1 MSAEAPAPMIRLQ
14 RVTKRF
20 DGGTEAL
27 HDVSLRVDAGA
38 LAFVTGASGAGK
50 STLLRLIAR
59 LERPTRGRILVNGQD
74 LETLPRRQVPRFRRS
89 VGLVFQDHR
98 LLFDRPVHANVA
110 LPLEILG
117 YRRAEARKR
126 VRAALDKV
134 GLLDKE
140 SAQPHTLSAGEQ
152 QRVGIA
158 RAIVHRPALLLAD
171 EPTGNLD
178 PALSREIMELFVDF
192 NRVGMTALIASHNL
206 DLISSLGRPMLHL
219 EHGRIEARQGGAARS
234 SP

>member
-1 MSAEAPAPMIRLQ
+1 MIRLQ

-20 DGGTEAL
+20 AGGTEAL
-27 HDVSLRVDAGA
+27 HNVSLRVDTGA
-38 LAFVTGASGAGK
+38 LAFVTGPSGAGK

-74 LETLPRRQVPRFRRS
+74 LETLPRRDVPGFRRGI
-89 VGLVFQDHR
+89 GLVFQDHR
-98 LLFDRPVHANVA
+98 LLLDRPVHANVA

-117 YRRAEARKR
+117 FRRAEARKR

-134 GLLDKE
+134 GLLQKE
-140 SAQPHTLSAGEQ
+140 NARPQTLSAGEQ

-178 PALSREIMELFVDF
+178 PALSREIMELFLDF
-192 NRVGMTALIASHNL
+192 NRVGMTALIASH
-206 DLISSLGRPMLHL
+206 DLELIAALGRPMLHL
-219 EHGRIEARQGGAARS
+219 EHGRLEARQHAPSGEVA
-234 SP
+234 

>member
-1 MSAEAPAPMIRLQ
+1 MIRLQ

-20 DGGTEAL
+20 DGGAEAL
-27 HDVSLRVDAGA
+27 HHVSLRVDVGA
-38 LAFVTGASGAGK
+38 LAFLTGPSGAGK

-59 LERPTRGRILVNGQD
+59 LERPTRGRIMVNGRD
-74 LETLPRRQVPRFRRS
+74 LETLPRREVPRFRRS
-89 VGLVFQDHR
+89 IGLVFQDHR

-117 YRRAEARKR
+117 YRRSEARKR

-134 GLLDKE
+134 GLLQKE
-140 SAQPHTLSAGEQ
+140 NALPQTLSAGEQ

-158 RAIVHRPALLLAD
+158 RAIVHRPPLLLAD

-178 PALSREIMELFVDF
+178 PELSREIMQLFLDF
-192 NRVGMTALIASHNL
+192 NRVGVTVLIASHNL
-206 DLISSLGRPMLHL
+206 DLISSLGRPILHL
-219 EHGRIEARQGGAARS
+219 EHGRLEARHVTQARS
-234 SP
+234 PA

>member
-1 MSAEAPAPMIRLQ
+1 MIRLQ

-20 DGGTEAL
+20 AGGTEAL
-27 HDVSLRVDAGA
+27 HNVSLRVDAGA
-38 LAFVTGASGAGK
+38 LAFVTGPSGAGK

-74 LETLPRRQVPRFRRS
+74 LETLPRRDVPGFRRGI
-89 VGLVFQDHR
+89 GLVFQDHR
-98 LLFDRPVHANVA
+98 LLLDRPVHANVA

-117 YRRAEARKR
+117 FRRTEARKR
-126 VRAALDKV
+126 VRASLDKV
-134 GLLDKE
+134 GLLQKE
-140 SAQPHTLSAGEQ
+140 NASPQTLSAGEQ

-178 PALSREIMELFVDF
+178 PALSREIMELFLDF
-192 NRVGMTALIASHNL
+192 NRVGMTALIASH
-206 DLISSLGRPMLHL
+206 DLELIAALGRPMLHL
-219 EHGRIEARQGGAARS
+219 ENGRLEARQQPPAGKPA
-234 SP
+234 

>member
-1 MSAEAPAPMIRLQ
+1 MIRLH

-27 HDVSLRVDAGA
+27 SNVSLRVDAGA
-38 LAFVTGASGAGK
+38 LAFLTGPSGAGK

-59 LERPTRGRILVNGQD
+59 LERPTRGRIMVNGHD
-74 LETLPRRQVPRFRRS
+74 LETIRRREVPQFRRS
-89 VGLVFQDHR
+89 IGLVFQDHR

-134 GLLDKE
+134 GLLQKE
-140 SAQPHTLSAGEQ
+140 HAAPQTLSAGEQ

-178 PALSREIMELFVDF
+178 PRLSREIMELFLDF

-206 DLISSLGRPMLHL
+206 ELIGSLGKPMLHL
-219 EHGRIEARQGGAARS
+219 EHGRLEARSAG
-234 SP
+234 

>member
-1 MSAEAPAPMIRLQ
+1 MIRMH

-20 DGGTEAL
+20 PGGTEAL
-27 HDVSLRVDAGA
+27 RNVSLRVDTGA
-38 LAFVTGASGAGK
+38 LAFLTGPSGAGK

-59 LERPTRGRILVNGQD
+59 LERPTRGRIMVNGRD
-74 LETLPRRQVPRFRRS
+74 LETLPRRQEPQFRRS
-89 VGLVFQDHR
+89 IGLVFQDHR

-134 GLLDKE
+134 GLLQKE
-140 SAQPHTLSAGEQ
+140 NAQPQTLSAGEQ

-178 PALSREIMELFVDF
+178 PGLSREIMQLFLDF

-206 DLISSLGRPMLHL
+206 ELISALGRPMLHL
-219 EHGRIEARQGGAARS
+219 ENGSLEARHVTQPRS
-234 SP
+234 AG